1 MLYEGSLNYS
11 LINTFDEQVKEICF
25 TSKKIILNSTNYTI
39 LDTKYIFETKCIKLF
54 GEDHGFSPN
63 YACNY
68 GICRVSENNV
78 ETLTSS
84 VRTRTIYYVL
94 LETDAT

>member
-25 TSKKIILNSTNYTI
+25 TSKKNILNSTNYTI
-39 LDTKYIFETKCIKLF
+39 LDTKYIFETECSKLF
-54 GEDHGFSPN
+54 GKDHGFSPN
-63 YACNY
+63 YACDY
-68 GICRVSENNV
+68 GICCVSENNV